1 MESIAAKT
9 AGPAGFAAYPRI
21 RTDSYALLA
30 SLLGR
35 PPSENLLQVL
45 QHLEWEDPIPEKLA
59 LSLGALRRASY
70 EYPLG
75 AMGEEYDRLFV
86 GLGSGEM
93 IPYASWYRGKKIQ
106 SYPLA
111 VLRADLA
118 LLGIVRQAESH
129 ESEDHAEA
137 LCECMAL
144 ISQQPREI
152 PPPAQARFF
161 QQHLAPWMT
170 AFFQDLELAKNARF
184 YRTVGAFGRCF
195 LESENEY
202 LRGCGGS

>member
-1 MESIAAKT
+1 MEPITAA
-9 AGPAGFAAYPRI
+9 AGEPAGLAAFHRI
-21 RTDSYALLA
+21 RPDSYALLA

-35 PPSENLLQVL
+35 PPSEDLLQVL
-45 QHLEWEDPIPEKLA
+45 HHLEWEDPVPEKVA
-59 LSLGALRRASY
+59 RSLLALRRASY

-75 AMGEEYDRLFV
+75 ALGEEYDRLFV
-86 GLGSGEM
+86 GLGCGEM

-118 LLGIVRQAESH
+118 LLGIVRQADSH
-129 ESEDHAEA
+129 ESEDHAGA

-144 ISQQPREI
+144 ISRQPGEI

-161 QQHLAPWMT
+161 QQHLSPWMT
-170 AFFQDLELAKNARF
+170 AFFQDLEAAKNARF

-202 LRGCGGS
+202 LRGCGGA